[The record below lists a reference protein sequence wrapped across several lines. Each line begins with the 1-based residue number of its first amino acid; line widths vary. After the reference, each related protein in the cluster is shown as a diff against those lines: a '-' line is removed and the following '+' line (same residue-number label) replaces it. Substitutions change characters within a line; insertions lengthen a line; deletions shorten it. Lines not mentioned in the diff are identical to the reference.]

1 MMELGFD
8 YVGWSSY
15 DTLRIRFDKLPG
27 APSRSGEV
35 INPRNYYNTPT
46 FRLGGEYI
54 ASETLKVRGGL
65 FYDVVPVEAR
75 YTQPILPDANRL
87 GVTAGVGINVT
98 DNLVIDASYM
108 FVYGLQREVTGSTFG
123 FDGIYNSW
131 ANALSVSFSYRF

>member
-1 MMELGFD
+1 MMELGID

-15 DTLRIRFDKLPG
+15 DTLRIRFDRLPG

-46 FRLGGEYI
+46 FRIGGEYT
-54 ASETLKVRGGL
+54 ASETLQLRAGA

-75 YTQPILPDANRL
+75 YTQPILPDANRIA
-87 GVTAGVGINVT
+87 VTAGAGFKLS
-98 DNLVIDASYM
+98 DNLTLDVSYM

-131 ANALSVSFSYRF
+131 ANALAFSFSYRL